1 MFERSNESRVTFHSF
16 KLSSLFS
23 DERFFDR
30 LKIVSRQLIN
40 YFSSLN
46 KIIFT
51 RGKTKLDYSL
61 DKAKLKNQIGFLN
74 EFRQMFQFLEK
85 KRGFIDGN

>member
-1 MFERSNESRVTFHSF
+1 M
-16 KLSSLFS
+16 KDSSIVL
-23 DERFFDR
+23 E
-30 LKIVSRQLIN
+30 IVSRQLIN

-61 DKAKLKNQIGFLN
+61 DKVKLKNQIGFLN
-74 EFRQMFQFLEK
+74 FAKCFNFWKKTWFLSMAIKILTFVFARE
-85 KRGFIDGN
+85 RE

>member
-1 MFERSNESRVTFHSF
+1 M
-16 KLSSLFS
+16 KDSSIVL
-23 DERFFDR
+23 E
-30 LKIVSRQLIN
+30 IVSRQLIN

-61 DKAKLKNQIGFLN
+61 DKVKLKNQIGFLN
-74 EFRQMFQFLEK
+74 EFRQMFQFFK
-85 KRGFIDGN
+85 KTWFYRWQLRY